1 LTAMVFS
8 LRIIKDDALPAT
20 FNMAA
25 DRYLL
30 NRAAENG
37 TVSLRI
43 YSWNPPAISLGCM
56 ENAAA
61 TLDKDALSRS
71 RVEWISRPTGGRAVL
86 HWNDVTYSCV
96 FPEKAD
102 VFGGTIS
109 ESYAVISR
117 CLMASLAL
125 AGIPCE
131 SHASAAEYAET
142 KREIKLP
149 CFLSP
154 NRSEIMVQGKKLAGS
169 AKKRTP
175 YGVLQHGSI
184 PLDGSFRRLPDF
196 LAITPDER
204 TRLRGLLDK
213 KCICVNEI
221 NPAVDY
227 NKLSACI
234 IIGFTETLNFS
245 AFEKPWGENELD
257 EIYSTVAGCSK

>member
-1 LTAMVFS
+1 MAFS
-8 LRIIKDDALPAT
+8 LRIIQDEARPAV

-30 NRAAENG
+30 DHAVENG
-37 TVSLRI
+37 TVSLRP

-56 ENAAA
+56 ENAGVI
-61 TLDKDALSRS
+61 LDKDALARS

-86 HWNDVTYSCV
+86 HWNDLTYSCV
-96 FPEKAD
+96 FPEKTET
-102 VFGGTIS
+102 FGDTIS

-117 CLMASLAL
+117 CLMAGLAL
-125 AGIPCE
+125 AGIPCG
-131 SHASAAEYAET
+131 SHDSTAEYAET

-169 AKKRTP
+169 AQKRTA
-175 YGVLQHGSI
+175 GAVLQHGSI

-221 NPAVDY
+221 NPEIDY
-227 NKLSACI
+227 EQLSACLI
-234 IIGFTETLNFS
+234 KGFTEVLNFS
-245 AFEKPWGENELD
+245 AFEKPWDDKELE
-257 EIYSTVAGCSK
+257 EILATM